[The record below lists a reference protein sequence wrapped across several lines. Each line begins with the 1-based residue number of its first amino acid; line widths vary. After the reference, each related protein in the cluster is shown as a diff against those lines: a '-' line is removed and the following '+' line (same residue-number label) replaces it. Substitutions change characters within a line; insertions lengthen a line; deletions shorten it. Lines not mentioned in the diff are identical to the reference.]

1 MTKEKNRELYGIVW
15 KRFDV
20 VLHPGLLLI
29 TKEFYFSIDRK
40 TRQYSL
46 MKNNGDVDH
55 SYNAFDMNYWV
66 PLYDKGELIRCV
78 IGGYDYI
85 KEKYGKSTE
94 EGSMP
99 EVPKQ
104 W

>member
-1 MTKEKNRELYGIVW
+1 MTKEKNRKVLGIVW

-20 VLHPGLLLI
+20 VLHPGYLLV
-29 TKEFYFSIDRK
+29 TKEFYSSIDRK

-46 MKNNGDVDH
+46 MKNNGDADH
-55 SYNAFDMNYWV
+55 SYNADFDKNLWV
-66 PLYDKGELIRCV
+66 PLYDKVELMRCI

-94 EGSMP
+94 ERGMS
-99 EVPKQ
+99 EVPK
-104 W
+104 

>member
-1 MTKEKNRELYGIVW
+1 MTKEKNKEVCGIVW

-20 VLHPGLLLI
+20 VLHPYSLLI
-29 TKEFYFSIDRK
+29 TKEFYFRIDRK

-55 SYNAFDMNYWV
+55 SYNADFDENHWV
-66 PLYDKGELIRCV
+66 PLYDKTELIRCV

-94 EGSMP
+94 ERNMS
-99 EVPKQ
+99 EVPK
-104 W
+104 